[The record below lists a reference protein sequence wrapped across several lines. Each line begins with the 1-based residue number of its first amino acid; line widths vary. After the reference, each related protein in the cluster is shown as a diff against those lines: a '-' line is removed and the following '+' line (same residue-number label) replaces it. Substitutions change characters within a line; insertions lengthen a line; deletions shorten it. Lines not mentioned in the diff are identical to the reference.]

1 MIKINLL
8 PFRAA
13 RRKENIRRQITIYV
27 LSVVLVFLV
36 AGYLF
41 LNLSRTLSAL
51 ADEKAAQNKEL
62 DKYADTIKKIKAIEK
77 KVAEIE
83 EKLSVIKELEKNKTG
98 PVRLLDEIAMAIPKD
113 RLWLQSIQEK
123 KGSLSISGT
132 AMDNDTVAL
141 FMTNL
146 EKSPQIT
153 SVDLQSTKLQN
164 LKEYKLNV
172 SNFSLLC
179 KTYSFKEKEK
189 TTTKKVARKK
199 VVKREK

>member
-13 RRKENIRRQITIYV
+13 RRKENIRRQITIYL
-27 LSVVLVFLV
+27 LSVVLVLLV

-41 LNLSRTLSAL
+41 LNLTSTLSDL
-51 ADEKAAQNKEL
+51 AREKASQQQEL
-62 DKYADTIKKIKAIEK
+62 AKYADTIKRIKAITK

-83 EKLSVIKELEKNKTG
+83 EKLGVIKELEKNKTG

-113 RLWLQSIQEK
+113 RLWLISLQEN
-123 KGSLSISGT
+123 KGTLSLSGT

-146 EKSPQIT
+146 EKSQQIT

-164 LKEYKLNV
+164 LQAYKLNV
-172 SNFSLLC
+172 SNFSLTC
-179 KTYSFKEKEK
+179 KTYSFKEKQA
-189 TTTKKVARKK
+189 TPTAQQRK
-199 VVKREK
+199 RR

>member
-27 LSVVLVFLV
+27 LSVVLVLLV
-36 AGYLF
+36 GGYLF
-41 LNLSRTLSAL
+41 LNLTSTLSEL
-51 ADEKAAQNKEL
+51 ADEKAAQKKEL
-62 DKYADTIKKIKAIEK
+62 DKYADTIKKIKAITK

-83 EKLSVIKELEKNKTG
+83 EKLGVIKELEKNKTG
-98 PVRLLDEIAMAIPKD
+98 PVRLLDEIAMAVPKD
-113 RLWLQSIQEK
+113 RLWLTSIQEN
-123 KGSLSISGT
+123 KGTLSLNGT

-153 SVDLQSTKLQN
+153 SVDLKSTKLQN
-164 LKEYKLNV
+164 LQAYKLNV
-172 SNFSLLC
+172 SNFSLTC
-179 KTYSFKEKEK
+179 KTYSFKEKK
-189 TTTKKVARKK
+189 ATTTKPVSKRKG
-199 VVKREK
+199 R

>member
-13 RRKENIRRQITIYV
+13 RRKENIRRQITIYL
-27 LSVVLVFLV
+27 LSVVLVLLV

-41 LNLSRTLSAL
+41 LNLTSTLSDL
-51 ADEKAAQNKEL
+51 AHEKAAQQQEL
-62 DKYADTIKKIKAIEK
+62 AKYADTIKRIKAITK

-83 EKLSVIKELEKNKTG
+83 EKLGVIKELEKNKTG

-113 RLWLQSIQEK
+113 RLWLISLQEN
-123 KGSLSISGT
+123 KGTLSLSGT

-146 EKSPQIT
+146 EKSQQIT

-164 LKEYKLNV
+164 LQAYKLNV
-172 SNFSLLC
+172 SNFSLTC
-179 KTYSFKEKEK
+179 KTYSFKEK
-189 TTTKKVARKK
+189 
-199 VVKREK
+199 

>member
-13 RRKENIRRQITIYV
+13 RRKENIRRQITVYV
-27 LSVVLVFLV
+27 LSVVLVVLV
-36 AGYLF
+36 SGYLF
-41 LNLSRTLSAL
+41 LNLTGTLSAL
-51 ADEKAAQNKEL
+51 ANEKAAQKKEL
-62 DKYADTIKKIKAIEK
+62 DKYAETIKKIKAIEK

-83 EKLSVIKELEKNKTG
+83 DKLNVIKELEKNKTG

-113 RLWLQSIQEK
+113 RLWLKSIQET
-123 KGSLSISGT
+123 KGTLSLNGT

-153 SVDLQSTKLQN
+153 SVDLKSTRLQN
-164 LKEYKLNV
+164 LKAYKLNV
-172 SNFSLLC
+172 STFSLTC
-179 KTYSFKEKEK
+179 TTYSFKEKK
-189 TTTKKVARKK
+189 VTTTKKKK
-199 VVKREK
+199 RR

>member
-13 RRKENIRRQITIYV
+13 RRKENIRRQLTVYV

-41 LNLSRTLSAL
+41 LDVTTTLSAL
-51 ADEKAAQNKEL
+51 ANEKAAQKKEL
-62 DKYADTIKKIKAIEK
+62 NKYADTIKKIKAIEK

-83 EKLSVIKELEKNKTG
+83 EKLNVIKELEKNKTG

-113 RLWLQSIQEK
+113 RLWLKSIQEK
-123 KGSLSISGT
+123 KGSLSLVGT
-132 AMDNDTVAL
+132 AMDNDTVAI

-153 SVDLQSTKLQN
+153 SVDLKSTKLQN
-164 LKEYKLNV
+164 LKAYKLNV
-172 SNFSLLC
+172 SNFSLTC
-179 KTYSFKEKEK
+179 KTYSFKEKKK
-189 TTTKKVARKK
+189 TTTKKRRRK
-199 VVKREK
+199 

>member
-13 RRKENIRRQITIYV
+13 RRKENIRRQITVYV
-27 LSVVLVFLV
+27 LSVVLILLV

-41 LNLSRTLSAL
+41 LNLTSTLSAL
-51 ADEKAAQNKEL
+51 ADEKIAQNKEL

-83 EKLSVIKELEKNKTG
+83 EKLSVIKELETNKTG

-113 RLWLQSIQEK
+113 RLWLNSIQEK
-123 KGSLSISGT
+123 KGSLSLSGT
-132 AMDNDTVAL
+132 AMDNDTVAI

-153 SVDLQSTKLQN
+153 AVDLKSTKLQH
-164 LKEYKLNV
+164 LKAYKLNV
-172 SNFSLLC
+172 SNFSLTC
-179 KTYSFKEKEK
+179 KTYSFKEKKK
-189 TTTKKVARKK
+189 TTTKRK
-199 VVKREK
+199 RR

>member
-13 RRKENIRRQITIYV
+13 RRKENIRRQLTVYV

-41 LNLSRTLSAL
+41 LDVTTTLSAL
-51 ADEKAAQNKEL
+51 ANEKAAQKKEL
-62 DKYADTIKKIKAIEK
+62 NKYADTIKKIKAIEK

-83 EKLSVIKELEKNKTG
+83 EKLNVIKELEKNKTG

-113 RLWLQSIQEK
+113 RLWLKSIQEK
-123 KGSLSISGT
+123 KGSLSLVGT
-132 AMDNDTVAL
+132 AMDNDTVAI

-146 EKSPQIT
+146 QKSPQIT
-153 SVDLQSTKLQN
+153 SVDLKSTKLQN
-164 LKEYKLNV
+164 LKAYKLNV
-172 SNFSLLC
+172 SNFILTC
-179 KTYSFKEKEK
+179 KTYSFKEKKK
-189 TTTKKVARKK
+189 TTTKKRRRK
-199 VVKREK
+199 

>member
-13 RRKENIRRQITIYV
+13 RRKENIRRQITVYV
-27 LSVVLVFLV
+27 LSVVLVLLV
-36 AGYLF
+36 AGYFF
-41 LNLSRTLSAL
+41 LNLTSTLSAL
-51 ADEKAAQNKEL
+51 ADEKIAQKKEL

-83 EKLSVIKELEKNKTG
+83 EKLSVIKELETNKTG

-113 RLWLQSIQEK
+113 RLWLNSIQEK
-123 KGSLSISGT
+123 KGSLSLSGT

-153 SVDLQSTKLQN
+153 SVDLKSTKLQY
-164 LKEYKLNV
+164 LKAYKLNV
-172 SNFSLLC
+172 SNFSLQC
-179 KTYSFKEKEK
+179 KTYSFKEKKK
-189 TTTKKVARKK
+189 TTTKKGSKK
-199 VVKREK
+199 RR

>member
-27 LSVVLVFLV
+27 LSVVLILLV

-41 LNLSRTLSAL
+41 LNLTSTLSEL
-51 ADEKAAQNKEL
+51 ADEKAAQKQEL

-77 KVAEIE
+77 KVVEIE
-83 EKLSVIKELEKNKTG
+83 EKLNVIRELEKNKTG
-98 PVRLLDEIAMAIPKD
+98 PVRLLAEIAMAVPKD
-113 RLWLQSIQEK
+113 RLWLKSIQER
-123 KGSLSISGT
+123 KGTLSLSGT
-132 AMDNDTVAL
+132 AMDNDTVAI

-153 SVDLQSTKLQN
+153 SVDLKSTKLQN
-164 LKEYKLNV
+164 LKAYKLNV
-172 SNFSLLC
+172 SNFSLTC
-179 KTYSFKEKEK
+179 KMYSLEKK
-189 TTTKKVARKK
+189 KATTTKKRRTRK
-199 VVKREK
+199 RR

>member
-13 RRKENIRRQITIYV
+13 RRKENIRRQITVYV

-41 LNLSRTLSAL
+41 LNLTSTLSAL
-51 ADEKAAQNKEL
+51 ANEKVAQKKEL

-123 KGSLSISGT
+123 KGTLSLVGT

-153 SVDLQSTKLQN
+153 SVDLKSTKLQN
-164 LKEYKLNV
+164 LKAYKLNV
-172 SNFSLLC
+172 SIFSLTC
-179 KTYSFKEKEK
+179 KTYSFKEKKK
-189 TTTKKVARKK
+189 TTTKKGRKK
-199 VVKREK
+199 KH

>member
-13 RRKENIRRQITIYV
+13 RRKENIRRQITVYV
-27 LSVVLVFLV
+27 LSVVLILLL

-41 LNLSRTLSAL
+41 LNLNGTLSAL

-62 DKYADTIKKIKAIEK
+62 AKYADTIRKIKAIEK

-83 EKLSVIKELEKNKTG
+83 EKLSVISELEKNKTG

-113 RLWLQSIQEK
+113 RLWLTSIQER
-123 KGSLSISGT
+123 KGSLSLSGT

-146 EKSPQIT
+146 ENSPQIT

-164 LKEYKLNV
+164 LKAYKLNV
-172 SNFSLLC
+172 SNFGLIC
-179 KTYSFKEKEK
+179 KTYSFKDKKK
-189 TTTKKVARKK
+189 TTTKKGRKK
-199 VVKREK
+199 RRR